1 MSEIN
6 HSSKLTSS
14 ELAMLWSIYIENTLS
29 RCMLNYFIAIVE
41 DEDIKTIIKFANDLT
56 NKNIQQ
62 IEFILETEK
71 IPVPYGFTDS
81 DVNLDAPRLYSDVF
95 MCRFIEYV
103 GRAGEVSYAMAHT
116 ISCREDVRELF
127 HSFLLESAI
136 LFDKAIELSLKKGV
150 VVRTPVISYPT
161 NNEYVEKLSFLSG
174 LKADKRPLTVIE
186 LTHIAKNI
194 ESNSVGASLI
204 MGFAQVA
211 QSKEVKNYMARGFE
225 ISKKQMG
232 ILSTVLKDDNIPSPE
247 SWDSAVPPSLV
258 APFSD
263 KLMMHKIAT
272 LNAASLG
279 NYGAALGGS
288 PRRDIA
294 SHYVR
299 FLGEVGNYANDG
311 AEIMITNGWMEKPP
325 HTVDRKKTMKPD

>member
-6 HSSKLTSS
+6 HSPKLTSS
-14 ELAMLWSIYIENTLS
+14 ELAMLWTIYIENTLS
-29 RCMLNYFIAIVE
+29 RCFLNYFTAIVE
-41 DEDIKTIIKFANDLT
+41 DEDIKTIIKFANELS

-62 IEFILETEK
+62 VEYILETEK

-95 MCRFIEYV
+95 LCKFVQFM
-103 GRAGEVSYAMAHT
+103 GRTGEVTYSMAHT
-116 ISCREDVRELF
+116 TTSREDVRELF
-127 HSFLLESAI
+127 HSFLIESAI
-136 LFDKAIELSLKKGV
+136 LFDKATELLLKKGI

-161 NNEYVEKLSFLSG
+161 KNEYVEKVNFLSG
-174 LKADKRPLTVIE
+174 FMGEKRPLTVIE
-186 LTHIAKNI
+186 LTHIAINI
-194 ESNSVGASLI
+194 ESNSVGTSLI

-225 ISKKQMG
+225 VSKKHMG
-232 ILSTVLKDDNIPSPE
+232 VLSTVLKDDNIPSPE
-247 SWDSAVPPSLV
+247 SWDSAVPPSTE

-263 KLMMHKIAT
+263 RLMMHQILA
-272 LNAASLG
+272 LNAASLA
-279 NYGAALGGS
+279 NYGTALGGS

-299 FLGEVGNYANDG
+299 FMGEIGNYANDG
-311 AEIMITNGWMEKPP
+311 AEIMITHGWMEQPP
-325 HTVDRKKTMKPD
+325 QTVDRQKTMKPN